1 MNQNQIEKIEKCV
14 LNLKEKKS
22 KIYLFVQDTKGN
34 AKASLSYI
42 YNVGMALLENGF
54 NPIMLHEKPDYV
66 GVGEWLGEDYME
78 KLPHK
83 TVEGQ
88 NLEISPDD
96 FIIIPELFG
105 YILPQIQK
113 VTCGKIVLCQSYDYI
128 LETLTPGQTWNQFGF
143 FKCITTSEAQKELI
157 EGVMRGV
164 TYDIV
169 EPFISDEF
177 KLQTLPPKPIIAI
190 HAREQRDSVNLIKKF
205 YLKFPQYRW
214 VTFRDMRGL
223 TQKQFAD
230 ALQDCFLSVWID
242 EESSYGTFPLES
254 MKSGIP
260 VLGLTPNLLP
270 NWMTSDNGV
279 WVNNKLQMADFI
291 ADFLQNWLE
300 DNINENLFVEMEK
313 TVEKLPS
320 KENFNKNV
328 VELFEKYINT
338 RLSSFEE
345 QIEKL
350 KETV

>member
-83 TVEGQ
+83 SVEGQ

-254 MKSGIP
+254 MKSGVP